1 MALLSN
7 TTTTSVEDRLT
18 LQLKNTQK
26 LEVTSLDTAIAQLQT
41 EIAEL
46 ENHEKSLVEEKRK
59 QEQKSLQ
66 HKVEQDVQQ
75 LEAIAAHI
83 NALATQL
90 EAEMFKFKEIAV
102 EVNRCYHVIQQP
114 PDFKLMGWN
123 ESKLHH
129 WRPLNIW
136 EVHHCSIPTVLR
148 RGVQFVLTAKIVNLF
163 KAEGKVNAQRRAE
176 TAQKRR
182 QALERWLAEQHN
194 LAVHR

>member
-41 EIAEL
+41 EIAEV

-66 HKVEQDVQQ
+66 HKVGQDVQQ

-102 EVNRCYHVIQQP
+102 EVNRCYYVIQQP
-114 PDFKLMGWN
+114 PDFNVMGGN
-123 ESKLHH
+123 ESNLHH

-163 KAEGKVNAQRRAE
+163 KAEGEVNAQRRAE

-182 QALERWLAEQHN
+182 QA
-194 LAVHR
+194 

>member
-1 MALLSN
+1 
-7 TTTTSVEDRLT
+7 
-18 LQLKNTQK
+18 
-26 LEVTSLDTAIAQLQT
+26 
-41 EIAEL
+41 L
-46 ENHEKSLVEEKRK
+46 ENHEKNLVEEKRK
-59 QEQKSLQ
+59 QEQESLQ

-102 EVNRCYHVIQQP
+102 EVNRCYHVIQQS
-114 PDFKLMGWN
+114 PDFKVMRWN
-123 ESKLHH
+123 ESELYH

>member
-1 MALLSN
+1 MVLLSN

-26 LEVTSLDTAIAQLQT
+26 LEVTSLDTAIAQLQR
-41 EIAEL
+41 EVAEL
-46 ENHEKSLVEEKRK
+46 ENHGKNLVEQKRK
-59 QEQKSLQ
+59 QEQESLQ

-90 EAEMFKFKEIAV
+90 EGEMFKFKEIAV

-114 PDFKLMGWN
+114 PDFNVMGGN
-123 ESKLHH
+123 ESNLHH

-163 KAEGKVNAQRRAE
+163 KAEGKLMPKNE
-176 TAQKRR
+176 QKRHKKPDKHEN
-182 QALERWLAEQHN
+182 AG
-194 LAVHR
+194 

>member
-41 EIAEL
+41 EVAEL
-46 ENHEKSLVEEKRK
+46 ENHGKNLVEEKRK

-66 HKVEQDVQQ
+66 HKIEQDVQQ

-114 PDFKLMGWN
+114 PDFNVMGGK
-123 ESKLHH
+123 ESNLHH

-136 EVHHCSIPTVLR
+136 EVHHCCIPTVLR
-148 RGVQFVLTAKIVNLF
+148 RGVQFVLTAKFVNLF

-182 QALERWLAEQHN
+182 QA
-194 LAVHR
+194 